1 MESYSYGLFY
11 HAKSLFFKAWYKCIC
26 VCSTKTEHFWHP
38 NIKEE
43 RKGGKKLALCDGTFF
58 YLMYW
63 SHVLVI
69 VLLYHLV
76 LYICFT
82 QLKMVGPDDLI
93 SGSVGGRKQSLGD
106 PVRGGGGCKLFPV
119 DGGQGCKQQ
128 LWNVFVLFDCI

>member
-1 MESYSYGLFY
+1 
-11 HAKSLFFKAWYKCIC
+11 
-26 VCSTKTEHFWHP
+26 
-38 NIKEE
+38 
-43 RKGGKKLALCDGTFF
+43 
-58 YLMYW
+58 MYW

-76 LYICFT
+76 LYTCFT

-106 PVRGGGGCKLFPV
+106 SVRGGGGGKLFPV
-119 DGGQGCKQQ
+119 DGGEGCKQQ